1 MNLAESLAAINWL
14 AVVVST
20 VIAFAIGGFWYSKA
34 LFGSIWLEE
43 VGLTEESAKEAN
55 MPMTFGAT
63 FALQFFAV
71 TALAILI
78 GSDGT
83 WLSGLQ
89 IGVLIGVFWIAT
101 AYGITYLF
109 EQRSIR
115 LFMINAGYNVI
126 LFALVGTLIGYWR

>member
-20 VIAFAIGGFWYSKA
+20 IIAFAIGGVWYSKA
-34 LFGSIWLEE
+34 LFGSMWLEE
-43 VGLTEESAKEAN
+43 VGLTEEAAKEAN
-55 MPMTFGAT
+55 MPMTFGGT
-63 FALQFFAV
+63 FVLQFVAV
-71 TALAILI
+71 TAVALVV
-78 GSDGT
+78 GSNGT

-89 IGVLIGVFWIAT
+89 TGLLIGVFWIAT

-109 EQRSIR
+109 EQRSLR
-115 LFMINAGYNVI
+115 LFFINAGYNVI